1 MTKLKPT
8 NNRILPL
15 NNFKK
20 LKKKIKKKKI
30 LPLDWL
36 SPFDRLFSKNEQ
48 VPPSDCL
55 AAEGTVYLGEQKTV
69 IKVTRR

>member
-30 LPLDWL
+30 LPL
-36 SPFDRLFSKNEQ
+36 K
-48 VPPSDCL
+48 
-55 AAEGTVYLGEQKTV
+55 
-69 IKVTRR
+69 IKPLKFTEYNTMYKSIALL